1 MSAAPLMA
9 PPSTGPSF
17 RTVVAQYRRL
27 PQLSGTAFLPLAFL
41 ARLPIS
47 MTQIG
52 TVVLVSSSFNSIGA
66 GGVAAGFLA
75 AGSAVGGPAVGRL
88 ADHLGQRGV
97 MLTASLLNAAA
108 TLALVALVVGHAPLA
123 VIYGMAAMSGASTPQ
138 IGPMVRAR
146 WVRLTR
152 GGPRL
157 GYAMSY
163 EGAAD
168 ETAYVLGPA
177 AVSLMTA
184 LASPAVAMVAAA
196 VLVGVFGSAVAL
208 HPTAKSAPAGPRS
221 IAPSRFNPRIVAL
234 MGGSA
239 AIGCFFGGMQTG
251 VAGMAARAG
260 VAGAAGGI
268 YATMGIGS
276 AIAGLAC
283 AAIPARFAL
292 GNRLAFFAAALVV
305 LATPLLFLSGLP
317 AMIAVMVPLGCAV
330 GPYIITLFSMAE
342 REVSAPRAAGV
353 MTLLSSGLVVGYAVG
368 SGIGGHL
375 VDSVSPAAAFAV
387 SAAAMVA
394 GTAVA
399 LGLRVL
405 PSRA

>member
-1 MSAAPLMA
+1 MSAAPITASSSAA
-9 PPSTGPSF
+9 PSL
-17 RTVVAQYRRL
+17 RAMVAQYRRL
-27 PQLSGTAFLPLAFL
+27 PQLSGPAFLPLAFL

-75 AGSAVGGPAVGRL
+75 AGSAVGGPVVGRL
-88 ADHLGQRGV
+88 ADRLGQRGV
-97 MLTASLLNAAA
+97 MLIASLLNAAA
-108 TLALVALVVGHAPLA
+108 TLALVALVVGHAKLPI
-123 VIYGMAAMSGASTPQ
+123 IYGLAAMSGASTPQ

-146 WVRLTR
+146 WVRMTG

-184 LASPAVAMVAAA
+184 LASPAIAMVAAA

-208 HPTAKSAPAGPRS
+208 HPTAVTVRTGPRS
-221 IAPSRFNPRIVAL
+221 GSPTRFNPRIAAL
-234 MGGSA
+234 ILGSA

-251 VAGMAARAG
+251 VAGMAAGAG

-268 YATMGIGS
+268 YAIMGVGS
-276 AIAGLAC
+276 AIAGLSC

-292 GNRLAFFAAALVV
+292 GDRLAFFAAALVV
-305 LATPLLFLSGLP
+305 LATPLLFLDGVP

-330 GPYIITLFSMAE
+330 GPYVITLFSMAE
-342 REVSAPRAAGV
+342 REVSAQRAAGV
-353 MTLLSSGLVVGYAVG
+353 MTLLSSGLVVGYAIG

-375 VDSVSPAAAFAV
+375 VDSVSPAAAFIV
-387 SAAAMVA
+387 SVTAMA
-394 GTAVA
+394 IGTAVA

-405 PSRA
+405 PARD